1 MYRRLQTL
9 LCASA
14 FAGLLF
20 PVTGQA
26 VEVSFERDVMAAI
39 TKTGCN
45 IGGCHGN
52 QSGKASFKLSLW
64 GSDPDYDYDALTRD
78 FFGRRIDSFNPDQ
91 SLLLLKG
98 SASLAHEGGQRFT
111 KDSLEYK
118 VIRDWIAAG
127 AKRDPTNAPKVVK
140 LDVTPLERI
149 LIAPDKSFNIKATA
163 TFSDGTTRDVT
174 RIATYA
180 PASPKAAVSIDG
192 KVELQNDGE
201 TSVLVRYLNQHV
213 SVRTA
218 SLPNRPFKWQNPTAY
233 NYVDRHIFTKLQKMR
248 VNASAVSADH
258 EFIRRAYLD
267 LHGLLPTAEQARQFV
282 ADKDPQKRSKLI
294 DRLLEQP
301 EYADFWALKWSDLL
315 RNEEKSLDR
324 KGVQSLHAWIRQSFA
339 ENKPLDQFARELV
352 SARGST
358 YANPPANYYRAS
370 RDASTRAET
379 TAQLFLGSRLS
390 CARCHNHPFERWT
403 QDDYYDWAGLFARID
418 YKIIENKRR
427 DRSDLNEFVGE
438 QIVFFNERGE
448 VKNART
454 GNDAK
459 PRFLGMTKST
469 VALEDDRLAALG
481 DWLASPKNEMFVR
494 AQVNRIW
501 FHLMGRGIVDPVDD
515 FSVNNLPSHPELLDA
530 LSADF
535 VKNKFD
541 VKQLIRTIMNSRSY
555 QISSTPNE
563 SNADDVVNYSRN
575 IPRRMQAELILDAA
589 AQLTG
594 TTLRFN
600 GYPEGT
606 RATQIPG
613 VEAVRRRDAK
623 SGSGEENFLQTF
635 GKPPRLISTEC
646 ERSNDTTM
654 GQAFQLISGP
664 LLNGFISRENNRI
677 DTLIKAGKTN
687 EQIIDELFWTAT
699 SRAPGRDEMGMTMTH
714 LKEEPDR
721 RKALEDVLWALLN
734 AKEFVL
740 RY

>member
-1 MYRRLQTL
+1 MHRRLKTFL
-9 LCASA
+9 L
-14 FAGLLF
+14 AGL
-20 PVTGQA
+20 TGLLLPALSQA
-26 VEVSFERDVMAAI
+26 AEMSFERDVMAAI
-39 TKTGCN
+39 TKAGCN
-45 IGGCHGN
+45 VGGCHGN

-64 GSDPDYDYDALTRD
+64 GSDPDFDYDALTRD
-78 FFGRRIDSFNPDQ
+78 FFGRRIDTFAPDQ

-98 SASLAHEGGQRFT
+98 SAAIAHEGGQRFP

-118 VIRDWIAAG
+118 VLRDWIAAG
-127 AKRDPTNAPKVVK
+127 AKRDSANAPKAVK
-140 LDVTPLERI
+140 LEVTPLERI
-149 LIAPDKSFNIKATA
+149 LIAPAKSFNIKATA
-163 TFSDGTTRDVT
+163 TFSDGTKRDVT

-180 PASPKAAVSIDG
+180 PASPKATVSIEG

-218 SLPNRPFKWQNPTAY
+218 SLPNKPFKWSSPAGN
-233 NYVDRHIFTKLQKMR
+233 NYVDQHVFAKLQKMR
-248 VNASAVSADH
+248 LNPSALCSDH

-267 LHGLLPTAEQARQFV
+267 LHGLLPTAEQARQFT
-282 ADKDPQKRSKLI
+282 ADKDPQKRSQLI
-294 DRLLEQP
+294 DQLLEQP

-324 KGVQSLHAWIRQSFA
+324 KGVQAFHSWIRQSFA

-352 SARGST
+352 GARGST
-358 YANPPANYYRAS
+358 YANPPANYYRAN
-370 RDASTRAET
+370 RDAVTRAET

-390 CARCHNHPFERWT
+390 CAKCHNHPFERWT
-403 QDDYYDWAGLFARID
+403 QDDYYDWASLFARVD
-418 YKIIENKRR
+418 YKIIENRRR
-427 DRSDLNEFVGE
+427 DKSDLNEFVGE
-438 QIVFFNERGE
+438 QIVFLKENGE

-469 VALEDDRLAALG
+469 VSTEEDRLTALAN
-481 DWLASPKNEMFVR
+481 WLGSADNEMFVR
-494 AQVNRIW
+494 AQVNRVW

-515 FSVNNLPSHPELLDA
+515 FSVNNLPSHPELLEA
-530 LSADF
+530 LAADF
-535 VKNKFD
+535 VKQKFD
-541 VKQLIRTIMNSRSY
+541 VRHLIRTIMNSRSY
-555 QISSTPNE
+555 QVSATPND
-563 SNADDVVNYSRN
+563 SNAEDAINYSRT

-594 TTLRFN
+594 TALRFN
-600 GYPEGT
+600 GYPEGM
-606 RATQIPG
+606 RATQIAG

-623 SGSGEENFLQTF
+623 SGSGEENFLQVF
-635 GKPPRLISTEC
+635 GKPPRLIATEC

-664 LLNGFISRENNRI
+664 LFNTLLMRENNRI
-677 DTLIKAGKTN
+677 DALIKTGKTDG
-687 EQIIDELFWTAT
+687 QIIDDLFWTAT
-699 SRAPGRDEMGMTMTH
+699 SRAPNKEELASTLAH
-714 LKEEPDR
+714 LKETTDR
-721 RKALEDVLWALLN
+721 RKGLEDVVWALLN